1 MPAVNE
7 RNYTTYLALHLD
19 LHIVMNWD
27 FRFLV
32 LLSETF
38 MFFASLAVTRCV
50 HTILNKAALHIS
62 GQARN
67 PSPLIRS

>member
-1 MPAVNE
+1 MLAANE
-7 RNYTTYLALHLD
+7 RNYTALLLD

-27 FRFLV
+27 FRFFG

-62 GQARN
+62 GQTCN

>member
-1 MPAVNE
+1 MLAVNE
-7 RNYTTYLALHLD
+7 RNYTALLLD

-27 FRFLV
+27 FRFFG
-32 LLSETF
+32 LLSEIF
-38 MFFASLAVTRCV
+38 MFFASLTVTRCV